1 MVVFTQHD
9 AELGR
14 EAAEEQMCEEDVR
27 LLTAWASFQHG
38 GEELGRAPGAEG
50 LHLEQLVNLL
60 VVSELVS
67 LEQPRLELFVGSEE
81 RRDFN
86 EIQNPTN
93 ALLVECSHQLVE
105 FRLLAG
111 DAMSTEVALR
121 QSKPA
126 GWLVAPE
133 GRQFDV
139 EETRWR
145 VKLDE
150 IFLLLSHVEKIT
162 NLTIS

>member
-67 LEQPRLELFVGSEE
+67 LEQPRLELCVGSEE
-81 RRDFN
+81 RRDFD
-86 EIQNPTN
+86 EIQNPTD
-93 ALLVECSHQLVE
+93 ALLAECSHQLVK
-105 FRLLAG
+105 FCLLASV
-111 DAMSTEVALR
+111 AVSPEAALR
-121 QSKPA
+121 QSKPT

-139 EETRWR
+139 AETRWR
-145 VKLDE
+145 VKRMRSSLY
-150 IFLLLSHVEKIT
+150 SAMMKNPRT
-162 NLTIS
+162 

>member
-1 MVVFTQHD
+1 M
-9 AELGR
+9 
-14 EAAEEQMCEEDVR
+14 
-27 LLTAWASFQHG
+27 
-38 GEELGRAPGAEG
+38 
-50 LHLEQLVNLL
+50 
-60 VVSELVS
+60 VS
-67 LEQPRLELFVGSEE
+67 LKQPRLELWVGSEE
-81 RRDFN
+81 RRDFY
-86 EIQNPTN
+86 EVQTPTD
-93 ALLVECSHQLVE
+93 ALLAEGSHQLVE
-105 FRLLAG
+105 FCLLAA
-111 DAMSTEVALR
+111 DAVSPKTALR

>member
-1 MVVFTQHD
+1 MGK
-9 AELGR
+9 LP
-14 EAAEEQMCEEDVR
+14 
-27 LLTAWASFQHG
+27 ASR
-38 GEELGRAPGAEG
+38 GEELGRAPGAKG
-50 LHLEQLVNLL
+50 LHLEQLVDLL

-67 LEQPRLELFVGSEE
+67 LEQPRLELCVGSEE
-81 RRDFN
+81 RRDFD
-86 EIQNPTN
+86 EIQNPTD
-93 ALLVECSHQLVE
+93 ALLAECSHQLVE

-111 DAMSTEVALR
+111 DAVSPEAALR

-139 EETRWR
+139 AETRWR

-150 IFLLLSHVEKIT
+150 IFLVLSHDEKSA